1 MTKEVSHNSAQKRFE
16 LPADGKLAVLE
27 YEEKGK
33 DVLVFTHTFVPP
45 ELRGQNIAAK
55 LTRFA
60 LDEARSRGKKVQPQ
74 CSYVDSFMRR
84 NQEYADLRAGE
95 GSSAACG
102 LPKFKTD

>member
-1 MTKEVSHNSAQKRFE
+1 MDKKVSHNSAKQRYE
-16 LPADGKLAVLE
+16 LPAEGKLAVLE

-45 ELRGQNIAAK
+45 ELRGQNIAAQ

-60 LDEARSRGKKVQPQ
+60 LDDARSQGKKVQPQ

-84 NQEYADLRAGE
+84 NQEYADLRAGSG
-95 GSSAACG
+95 GSASCG
-102 LPKFKTD
+102 LPKFKAD

>member
-1 MTKEVSHNSAQKRFE
+1 MDKKVSRNSAKQRYE
-16 LPADGKLAVLE
+16 LPAEGKLAVLE

-45 ELRGQNIAAK
+45 ELRGQNIAAT

-60 LDEARSRGKKVQPQ
+60 LDDARSRGKKVQPQ

-84 NQEYADLRAGE
+84 NQDYADLRADTSGTA
-95 GSSAACG
+95 SCG
-102 LPKFKTD
+102 LPKFKAG

>member
-1 MTKEVSHNSAQKRFE
+1 MDKKVSRNSAKQRYE

-45 ELRGQNIAAK
+45 ELRGQNIAAE

-60 LDEARSRGKKVQPQ
+60 LDDARSQGKKVQPQ

-84 NQEYADLRAGE
+84 NQEYADLRAGAG
-95 GSSAACG
+95 GSASCG
-102 LPKFKTD
+102 LPKFKAD

>member
-1 MTKEVSHNSAQKRFE
+1 MDKKVSRNSAKQRYE

-45 ELRGQNIAAK
+45 ELRGQNIAAE

-60 LDEARSRGKKVQPQ
+60 LDDARSKGKKVQPQ

-84 NQEYADLRAGE
+84 NQEYADLRADAG
-95 GSSAACG
+95 GTTSCA
-102 LPKFKTD
+102 LPKFKAS